1 MYNTSKQKACYLCY
15 EKLSDDNDIRCSHCL
30 AWQPPESGV
39 SLSISEAQAKEQEEG
54 QKLDEDGT
62 VLLCNV
68 TESKHYKFQT
78 GPWDPC
84 FGGTKDPGIVVTG
97 VYMLGGSPG
106 AGKSTMTLQLCN
118 AIIEATERE
127 ILYVGAEEALEE
139 IKARAKRI
147 DIKRFDKF
155 RLVPLGVSVN
165 LPEVMQ
171 ARRPAITVIDSI
183 QKWSDDPE
191 EQVKICE
198 SLKAFAVE
206 LKCPVLVISQ
216 VTKADDFAGLN
227 KLKHTVDCLIMLT
240 CDDDEVRIL
249 QSEKNRYGDTA
260 GVLFDMTEK
269 GLILRIEDEDEDE
282 EGEFDDE

>member
-1 MYNTSKQKACYLCY
+1 
-15 EKLSDDNDIRCSHCL
+15 
-30 AWQPPESGV
+30 
-39 SLSISEAQAKEQEEG
+39 
-54 QKLDEDGT
+54 
-62 VLLCNV
+62 
-68 TESKHYKFQT
+68 
-78 GPWDPC
+78 
-84 FGGTKDPGIVVTG
+84 
-97 VYMLGGSPG
+97 
-106 AGKSTMTLQLCN
+106 
-118 AIIEATERE
+118 
-127 ILYVGAEEALEE
+127 
-139 IKARAKRI
+139 
-147 DIKRFDKF
+147 
-155 RLVPLGVSVN
+155 
-165 LPEVMQ
+165 MQ

-269 GLILRIEDEDEDE
+269 GLILRIEDEDD
-282 EGEFDDE
+282 DDEGDEDNG